1 MAPDDEQPPPQS
13 SAPTEPRWRFA
24 AVVLAGAVASVPL
37 GIAGGLIGSA
47 LGDFE
52 SAAAVP
58 YVVATLILGPAL
70 WLWLTRRRYLR
81 GVAAGLVV
89 GPVVLI
95 LISLAI
101 AALGDGGPRPAETE
115 ATLRQLAVSSDVP
128 LYYLGAE
135 YSALPLLE
143 VGMARLPSGEGIEI
157 RGDST
162 LERGQL
168 LSTLYGEWCGES
180 LCPGSVEIDLQP
192 YHADIFEQWL
202 GCSRVPPLRGV
213 PTASVDGAIV
223 FFIDRAAV
231 KVMMIESRLDKA
243 EAEAAASALREV
255 RQDRSTG
262 ADLPLPPEDVLLR
275 IDAACGPDP
284 ARSIDTATTP
294 TQ

>member
-1 MAPDDEQPPPQS
+1 MARDDEHPPPHP
-13 SAPTEPRWRFA
+13 SASTGSRWRFA
-24 AVVLAGAVASVPL
+24 AMVLAGAMASVPL
-37 GIAGGLIGSA
+37 GIAGGLIGVA

-58 YVVATLILGPAL
+58 FVVAPLILGPAV

-81 GVAAGLVV
+81 GIAAGLVV
-89 GPVVLI
+89 GPVAWI
-95 LISLAI
+95 LISLAM
-101 AALGDGGPRPAETE
+101 ATLGDDGPRPAETE
-115 ATLRQLAVSSDVP
+115 ATLRQLAAASDVP

-135 YSALPLLE
+135 YSDLQLLE
-143 VGMARLPSGEGIEI
+143 VNMAQMPSGEGVEI
-157 RGDST
+157 TGDST
-162 LERGQL
+162 LEPGQL
-168 LSTLYGEWCGES
+168 LSTLYGEWCGDS
-180 LCPGSVEIDLQP
+180 LCPGSVEIDIQP
-192 YHADIFEQWL
+192 YHSAIFGQWDE
-202 GCSRVPPLRGV
+202 CSRAPPLRGV
-213 PTASVDGAIV
+213 PTASVDGTIV

-231 KVMMIESRLDKA
+231 KVMTIESRLDML